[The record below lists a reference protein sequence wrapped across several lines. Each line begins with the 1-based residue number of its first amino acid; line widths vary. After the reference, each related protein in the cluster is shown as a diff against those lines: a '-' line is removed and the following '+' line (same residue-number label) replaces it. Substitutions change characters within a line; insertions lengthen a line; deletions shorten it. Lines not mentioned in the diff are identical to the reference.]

1 MIGNPNLIILRC
13 TDNNTNPTDLHPMKA
28 CMKAEFLSKNR
39 MTMRVKIIQFFV
51 HSAYTM
57 HA

>member
-1 MIGNPNLIILRC
+1 
-13 TDNNTNPTDLHPMKA
+13 MKA